1 MFKAKARR
9 GGNGVPTRATSHCS
23 VVIVRT
29 LAIEKDTVPAVSL
42 LTWLR
47 PLMVMKNVTIG
58 SMLPITVLR
67 PTIHSHSLH
76 QQNAVA
82 QPRLFRL

>member
-9 GGNGVPTRATSHCS
+9 GANGVPTRATSHCS

-42 LTWLR
+42 LTSLSAADDYEKCYNR
-47 PLMVMKNVTIG
+47 VNVTNDRFT
-58 SMLPITVLR
+58 SYDP
-67 PTIHSHSLH
+67 
-76 QQNAVA
+76 
-82 QPRLFRL
+82 